1 MLKIIRIAMPALMAL
16 TAGIPFASAQQ
27 LNAYYSVGT
36 AMDSSSNTQI
46 DTFGTGSPY
55 TTPRMGGL
63 FSDFGAG
70 FMFAKKYGAGAD
82 ISWRDTQA
90 AYAGLNYRPLFYNFD
105 AIYQPVKTKRFAPE
119 LRLGLGGVRLGYSL
133 SQTACNSFTGCTTAN
148 ESVASSEHFQV
159 HAELAARFY
168 VTDHIFVRPAVEAHW
183 VNDFFQFG
191 SNWVPQYSIGVGY
204 SFGGGE

>member
-1 MLKIIRIAMPALMAL
+1 MLKMIRIATPVLMVL
-16 TAGIPFASAQQ
+16 SAGIPLANAQQ
-27 LNAYYSVGT
+27 FNAYYSVGT

-46 DTFGTGSPY
+46 NTFGTGNF
-55 TTPRMGGL
+55 TTPEMGGL

-70 FMFAKKYGAGAD
+70 YMFTKKYGIGGD
-82 ISWRDTQA
+82 LSWRDTQA

-105 AIYQPVKTKRFAPE
+105 AIYQPVRTKRVAPE
-119 LRLGLGGVRLGYSL
+119 LRLSLGGVHLGYSL
-133 SQTACNSFTGCTTAN
+133 SQTSCNSFGGCSTAN
-148 ESVASSEHFQV
+148 ESVTSSEHFQV
-159 HAELAARFY
+159 HAEVAARFY

-191 SNWVPQYSIGVGY
+191 SNWVPQYSVGVGY